1 MAFKI
6 PSSIPLKIVYVLLT
20 ILGLFQLALIF
31 GVPWGEAVWGGQH
44 RILPTSLRI
53 GSATSILLY
62 IFFAWVL
69 RRRERHPHGMFAKI
83 MAWVLVGYSA
93 IGVVMN
99 SISSSRYENFIWAPV
114 ALILTI
120 CMYLI
125 ARPPRNI
132 YGPYSYFPNDDYT
145 P

>member
-1 MAFKI
+1 MPKFSI
-6 PSSIPLKIVYVLLT
+6 PSSTPLRIVYVLLT
-20 ILGLFQLALIF
+20 ILGLFQLALIV
-31 GVPWGEAVWGGQH
+31 GMPWGEAAWGGQH
-44 RILPTSLRI
+44 RILPTSFRF
-53 GSATSILLY
+53 GSAVSILLY

-69 RRRERHPHGMFAKI
+69 RRHEQHPPDRFAKI
-83 MAWVLVGYSA
+83 TAWVITGYSA
-93 IGVVMN
+93 LGVIMN

-132 YGPYSYFPNDDYT
+132 HGPYSYYP
-145 P
+145 